1 MNESQPG
8 VDVAVEA
15 SRPSVNRNFRLFW
28 VGETTSALG
37 NSLATLLLP
46 LIATLEL
53 GSSAFEVS
61 LVVGSVWVPWIFLG
75 LPAGAW
81 VDRLPLRPIMI
92 MCDVASAVLFASV
105 PVVWWLDMLTL
116 PYLLLVGLLTGAA
129 SVFFSTAF
137 HVYMPLVLTPE
148 KLLSGN
154 AKLQGAESF
163 VQVAGPGLAG
173 PLAKLMGSVTSLLVN
188 AVTFVVS
195 AVCLLLIRGGVSERE
210 PGDPDPGSLRQQILA
225 GLRFVVH
232 DPYLRPLVTYGALNN
247 LMLMGYEAIQVPYL
261 VRTLNASP
269 VAVGLLVACASVG
282 GVLASVLVTPVTK
295 RFGSSRG
302 LFIIIVSTVPFG
314 LLIPLAGSGARLALF
329 GLGVLVPVIGV
340 IAFNVVLN
348 AFRQTYCPPRLL
360 GRVVSTTMVVNL
372 GALPIGAVIGGS
384 LGSLVGLRATMWIM
398 TVGLVLVTSVLLAS
412 PMRRIRDLPA
422 TRYEPEGEL

>member
-1 MNESQPG
+1 MNENQLG
-8 VDVAVEA
+8 VDVAA
-15 SRPSVNRNFRLFW
+15 APGRPSVNRSFRLLW

-53 GSSAFEVS
+53 GSGAFEVS

-92 MCDVASAVLFASV
+92 VCDVWSAVLFASV
-105 PVVWWLDMLTL
+105 PVVWWLDQLTL
-116 PYLLLVGLLTGAA
+116 PYLIVVGLLTGAA

-137 HVYMPLVLTPE
+137 HVYMPMVLTPE

-154 AKLQGAESF
+154 AKLQGAESV

-173 PLAKLMGSVTSLLVN
+173 PLAKLMGAVASLLVN
-188 AVTFVVS
+188 AATFVVS
-195 AVCLLLIRGGVSERE
+195 AACLLMIREGVSERE
-210 PGDPDPGSLRQQILA
+210 PADPDPGSFRQQITA
-225 GLRFVVH
+225 GLRFVGH

-247 LMLMGYEAIQVPYL
+247 LMLMGYEAIQIPYL
-261 VRTLNASP
+261 VRTLDADP

-282 GVLASVLVTPVTK
+282 GVLGSVLVTPVTK
-295 RFGSSRG
+295 RFGTSRG

-314 LLIPLAGSGARLALF
+314 LLIPLAGSGAMLTLF

-340 IAFNVVLN
+340 VAFNVVLN
-348 AFRQTYCPPRLL
+348 SFRQTYCPPRLL
-360 GRVVSTTMVVNL
+360 ARVVSTTMVINL
-372 GALPIGAVIGGS
+372 GALPIGAVIGGA
-384 LGSLVGLRATMWIM
+384 LGSLVGLRSTMWIM
-398 TVGLVLVTSVLLAS
+398 MVGLVLVTIVLVSS
-412 PMRRIRDLPA
+412 PMRRVRDLPA
-422 TRYEPEGEL
+422 ARYEPEAER